1 MSTYGIKITGNAG
14 QFILDSD
21 DTSAEY
27 LTVSSHGSISANSSI
42 SWNPTKEFLLV
53 KADAGSQIRGTT
65 DFNAQT
71 STNTKVDFTTE
82 LDFIKLTKTSQVS
95 DLLSTENYGLEVLNS
110 NNTLVFST
118 KRVKEGISVEKVFN
132 HAEVV
137 TNNTVIFTGSTTN
150 VYVSIGG
157 WMYSNVSGVVG
168 GFTYEANAIKW
179 NSLFSI
185 NFMGIGSISLPNSG
199 SLLVASSLGI

>member
-21 DTSAEY
+21 DASAEY

-42 SWNPTKEFLLV
+42 SWNPTQEFLLV

-82 LDFIKLTKTSQVS
+82 LDFIKLTKTSQVC
-95 DLLSTENYGLEVLNS
+95 DLLSSENYGLEVVNS

-118 KRVKEGISVEKVFN
+118 KRATRGITVEKVFN
-132 HAEVV
+132 HGEVV
-137 TNNTVIFTGSTTN
+137 TNNTVLFTGSTTN

-157 WMYSNVSGVVG
+157 WMYSNVNGVVG
-168 GFTYEANAIKW
+168 GFTYEANTIKW

-199 SLLVASSLGI
+199 SLLIASSLGI